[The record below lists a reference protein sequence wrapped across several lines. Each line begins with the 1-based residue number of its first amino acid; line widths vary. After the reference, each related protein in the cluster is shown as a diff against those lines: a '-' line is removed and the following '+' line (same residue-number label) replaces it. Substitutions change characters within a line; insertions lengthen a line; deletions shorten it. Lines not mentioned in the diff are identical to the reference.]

1 MLDNGFV
8 LANNQNEVSIF
19 KTNPKKTP
27 TVPKKS
33 NGGLVSRPGN
43 ATEVEEIIEVTGV
56 KEVMT

>member
-1 MLDNGFV
+1 MRFRFLK
-8 LANNQNEVSIF
+8 QIR
-19 KTNPKKTP
+19 KKTP

-43 ATEVEEIIEVTGV
+43 ATEVKEIIEVTGV